1 VIQEST
7 HPGNQEKSLHE
18 FRGWMSA
25 LGRKLPKRRQCTSLS
40 YAASKELNRD
50 IGIAVRPGLQD
61 FIQNHPRGKTAGF

>member
-1 VIQEST
+1 
-7 HPGNQEKSLHE
+7 
-18 FRGWMSA
+18 MSA